1 MVLSKKEVFV
11 LSCLFDYI
19 NFKQEKCSLNIDG
32 IKLLAKINSKIGAEL
47 LGVNAKDIY
56 KNCEESLLKTI
67 NYTK

>member
-47 LGVNAKDIY
+47 LDVNAKDIY

>member
-19 NFKQEKCSLNIDG
+19 TFKQEKCSLNIDG